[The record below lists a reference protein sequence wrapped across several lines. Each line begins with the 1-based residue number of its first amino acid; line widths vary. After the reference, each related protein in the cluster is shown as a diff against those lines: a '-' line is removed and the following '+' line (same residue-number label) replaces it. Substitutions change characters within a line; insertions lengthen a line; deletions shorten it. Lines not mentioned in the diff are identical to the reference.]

1 MPGVSVVN
9 PSNSKN
15 NIGTTG
21 RRQQPESRRN
31 SEQVDELVM
40 QHVITASSSSR
51 HDRVMC
57 KVRASTSKV
66 KERSERKLEL
76 RDAKEENKSSAS
88 SGRVALATEKGDWER
103 GNIDMSDRT
112 GYVDKRRS
120 SRSKSA
126 RRTRSLSHPR
136 KERNGGDEEA
146 RGEHL
151 HHGQGRRSPSRNSKE
166 VRSRVT
172 WSTKPESLSSSERSA
187 PNNRCVDEVAAS
199 LQQQLAVI
207 PKKKRAHSKK
217 ERNHHQNHAENN
229 TVSVYSKPVIHI
241 DRMDRVV
248 PRTLSQV
255 CV

>member
-9 PSNSKN
+9 PSSSKN
-15 NIGTTG
+15 KGGTAG

-40 QHVITASSSSR
+40 QQAITASSSSR
-51 HDRVMC
+51 HDRVAS
-57 KVRASTSKV
+57 KDHASTSKI
-66 KERSERKLEL
+66 KERSEGKLER
-76 RDAKEENKSSAS
+76 RDAKEEKKT
-88 SGRVALATEKGDWER
+88 LATEESYWER

-126 RRTRSLSHPR
+126 RRSRSLSHPR
-136 KERNGGDEEA
+136 KERNGGGEEA

-151 HHGQGRRSPSRNSKE
+151 PHGQGLPSSSGTSKE

-172 WSTKPESLSSSERSA
+172 WSTKPESLSSSERSTS
-187 PNNRCVDEVAAS
+187 NNRYDDEVAAS
-199 LQQQLAVI
+199 LQQQLVVI

-217 ERNHHQNHAENN
+217 DRNYHQNHAENN
-229 TVSVYSKPVIHI
+229 AVSVYSKPVVHI
-241 DRMDRVV
+241 ERMDRVV
-248 PRTLSQV
+248 HRSLSQV
-255 CV
+255 CAL